1 MNFNS
6 VNYMIFLPIVVLGY
20 FIVPKKIKNIY
31 LLAVNYYFYFCNEVR
46 FFLLMP
52 VLTVAAYF
60 CGRAIEKS
68 HGKKKRP
75 VFLASLLLNLGILV
89 FFKYHKFFL
98 LGCQI

>member
-52 VLTVAAYF
+52 VLTAAAYF
-60 CGRAIEKS
+60 CGRAIEKATA
-68 HGKKKRP
+68 KRKDP
-75 VFLASLLLNLGILV
+75 CFWLRC
-89 FFKYHKFFL
+89 F
-98 LGCQI
+98 

>member
-52 VLTVAAYF
+52 VLTAAAYF
-60 CGRAIEKS
+60 CGPGNRKKPRQKEKTC
-68 HGKKKRP
+68 
-75 VFLASLLLNLGILV
+75 VFGFVVFKFGHIGI
-89 FFKYHKFFL
+89 F
-98 LGCQI
+98 